1 MSGYTLYG
9 SKGSGSAIAEA
20 ALAIVGIDDYRLID
34 AATWLPDSALSE
46 LHAVN
51 PLGQIPTLLLP
62 DGEVL
67 SESAAI
73 LIHLGLMHP
82 QSGLLPQDP
91 MLRARVIRGLVYVAA
106 NCYSAIS
113 VIDYPERWCADADED
128 EAVKRRIKQGTRER
142 LHRHWEI
149 FADSFLRDRYLSG
162 EAPAALDWMAS
173 VVSRWG
179 GAREHLRRVRP
190 AFATLMDE
198 LDRHPDVAAVF
209 ARHWEP

>member
-1 MSGYTLYG
+1 MSQYTLYG
-9 SKGSGSAIAEA
+9 SKGSGSSIVEA
-20 ALAIVGIDDYRLID
+20 ALAIVGIDDYRRVD

-73 LIHLGLMHP
+73 LIHLGLLYP
-82 QSGLLPQDP
+82 QSGLLPADP
-91 MLRARVIRGLVYVAA
+91 LSRARVIRGLVYLAA

-113 VIDYPERWCADADED
+113 VIDYPERWCADADAD
-128 EAVKRRIKQGTRER
+128 EAVKLRIRQGTRER
-142 LHRHWEI
+142 LYRHWEI
-149 FADSFLRDRYLSG
+149 FADGFLRNRYLSG
-162 EAPAALDWMAS
+162 EAPGALDWMAS
-173 VVSRWG
+173 VVSRWA
-179 GAREHLRRVRP
+179 GAREHLRVARP

-209 ARHWEP
+209 ARHWES